1 MVAKDLMGK
10 GIRERKTLDG
20 FDERQL
26 DEGEKTDNCNGLC
39 H

>member
-1 MVAKDLMGK
+1 ME
-10 GIRERKTLDG
+10 RETHDDG